1 VWCKKWSK
9 SDWLLALLG
18 IRLHRKNSDSL
29 RGDYATLLLPL
40 FWFHKY
46 NPAGLAH
53 SALIFVV
60 VHSHVKKNQ
69 LLRLLTCVGL
79 YSVRETLAHVSALET
94 LAHVSATSALYCQR
108 QWWIAEVITVC
119 WIFKEVVCRIR
130 R

>member
-1 VWCKKWSK
+1 M
-9 SDWLLALLG
+9 L
-18 IRLHRKNSDSL
+18 
-29 RGDYATLLLPL
+29 
-40 FWFHKY
+40 
-46 NPAGLAH
+46 
-53 SALIFVV
+53 
-60 VHSHVKKNQ
+60 KKNQ

-79 YSVRETLAHVSALET
+79 YSVRET